1 MRTRNL
7 TLLAA
12 GLAISAAAPTT
23 VLASAFSGADGR
35 IAFSSNRTGNYE
47 IYSMN
52 PDGSD
57 VRQLTNSPRDDA
69 QAAWSPDGTK
79 IAFASNRAGPELTGQ
94 VWLIRPDGSKLTQ
107 LTEGEW
113 SHVQP
118 AWSADSRSIFAYQG
132 RETEQYEF
140 GSVVRITVAMD

>member
-1 MRTRNL
+1 TRNL

-69 QAAWSPDGTK
+69 QVAWSPDGTK
-79 IAFASNRAGPELTGQ
+79 IAFASNRTGNDE
-94 VWLIRPDGSKLTQ
+94 VYVMNADGSGVVNITQ
-107 LTEGEW
+107 NSGNCPPSAEVPSACAPPMPSRPGRRMDRRSC
-113 SHVQP
+113 SHR
-118 AWSADSRSIFAYQG
+118 SAGAGWRS
-132 RETEQYEF
+132 
-140 GSVVRITVAMD
+140 GS